1 MLDYVA
7 EELSATPGWRRVLE
21 AYASASLT
29 AAPAAAPAGDAPAA
43 SEGIGWV
50 SRLARLDGI
59 EPERLSSVHGKL
71 IALGLL
77 SFEVSGKTGM
87 QYQLSPLGHRT
98 LGQRPPG
105 NRMLGRRTSGQD
117 LEEQSIDEMTALE
130 ADDSESSDA

>member
-29 AAPAAAPAGDAPAA
+29 AVSAAAPASDAPAA
-43 SEGIGWV
+43 PEGVGWV

-87 QYQLSPLGHRT
+87 QYQLSLLGHRT
-98 LGQRPPG
+98 LGQRAPG
-105 NRMLGRRTSGQD
+105 HHAPGRRMQGGG
-117 LEEQSIDEMTALE
+117 LEEQSIDETTALE
-130 ADDSESSDA
+130 ADDSESSDI

>member
-1 MLDYVA
+1 MLDYVV

-29 AAPAAAPAGDAPAA
+29 AAPAAAPSSDAPAA
-43 SEGIGWV
+43 SEGLGWV
-50 SRLARLDGI
+50 SRVARLDGI

-98 LGQRPPG
+98 LG
-105 NRMLGRRTSGQD
+105 NRTPGRRTLDQD
-117 LEEQSIDEMTALE
+117 VEEQSIDETTALE
-130 ADDSESSDA
+130 ADDSESSDI

>member
-1 MLDYVA
+1 MLDYVV

-29 AAPAAAPAGDAPAA
+29 AAPAAAPSSDAPAA
-43 SEGIGWV
+43 SEGLGWV
-50 SRLARLDGI
+50 SRVARLDGI

-77 SFEVSGKTGM
+77 SFEVSGKAGM

-98 LGQRPPG
+98 LG
-105 NRMLGRRTSGQD
+105 RRTVD
-117 LEEQSIDEMTALE
+117 RDVEEPLIDDAIPDEI
-130 ADDSESSDA
+130 DDRESSDA